1 MRAAAINGTSNAVN
15 QQREKAIIKEYEDG
29 IFIIIVINI

>member
-1 MRAAAINGTSNAVN
+1 MRAAAISGIPNTVN

-29 IFIIIVINI
+29 KIYDLFIIN